1 MKIEKYRDDNDEYR
15 WRIVAANGNIM
26 ADSAEGYKNKADRDS
41 ALIAIIN
48 SIRYAYPTVVEV
60 D

>member
-1 MKIEKYRDDNDEYR
+1 MKIEKYRDDNNEYR
-15 WRIVAANGNIM
+15 WRIVADNGNIM
-26 ADSAEGYKNKADRDS
+26 ADSAEGYKNKVDRDS

-48 SIRYAYPTVVEV
+48 NIRYNYPTVVEV